1 MIKMT
6 KKKDLSRSLEDYAY
20 QCVTRRLL
28 RRVEGFLDGK
38 PGFVI
43 LIAQPGVNPA
53 DYYPAIAADLFGDDY
68 PERSNCG
75 VMVIKTGEKQPAILG
90 KFDADCRLR
99 HRIVVIASDR
109 ECIPSEIRFSAD
121 TIIDVPPVSPRD
133 LKAACKTVLEID
145 ITAAQAKE
153 ALKAPWHLLLRTLR
167 PGRPIDDVLS
177 RLKNIPVVSETHAP
191 KSRAANSM
199 KLEEMHGY
207 GPAKEWG
214 LQLADDLG
222 DWRDGRISW
231 DDVDKGLLLSGP
243 PGIGKSVFARALALQ
258 CGVKLIVTSLG
269 QWQAKGHLGDLLS
282 AMRTDFARAKNM
294 APCIMLIDEMDSFGD
309 RSTFTDRN
317 KDYSTQVVNALLECL
332 DSLDGREGVVV
343 VAATNNPNDIDP
355 AVLRAGRIDR
365 HIALELP
372 DGDTRLAIIKQI
384 SGIAISDDEAPRIKQ
399 MTIGSSGADLAKMC
413 REARRLARRDKRPVD
428 ENDLIIGL
436 PKLMRV
442 EGEFRRHVAIHEAG
456 HTLVGWRLDAGEFLG
471 TTVFDWIN
479 PAVGN
484 QRVGMAIFRLP
495 GTGARMR
502 QHHLDRIACLL
513 GGIAAEELVLGE
525 FSDGAGGD
533 DASDL
538 GIATTLATALEAQLG
553 LGERLRYS
561 AVSDADDWERL
572 RRVDVKL
579 AARVDKVLREQFERA
594 KEILSD
600 ERRLHSAIV
609 EVLCNDGKLGPEGLA
624 ELEVSQ
630 MDHDPIKAA

>member
-28 RRVEGFLDGK
+28 RRIEGFLDGK

-43 LIAQPGVNPA
+43 LVAQPGVNPA
-53 DYYPAIAADLFGDDY
+53 DYYPAVAADLFGDDY

-75 VMVIKTGEKQPAILG
+75 VMVIKTGEKPPAILG
-90 KFDADCRLR
+90 RFDADCRLR
-99 HRIVVIASDR
+99 HRIVVMASDH
-109 ECIPSEIRFSAD
+109 ECIPPEIRFAAD
-121 TIIDVPPVSPRD
+121 IIIDVPPVSPRD
-133 LKAACKTVLEID
+133 LKEACKTVLEID
-145 ITAAQAKE
+145 ITATQAKE
-153 ALKAPWHLLLRTLR
+153 ALKAPWQLLLRTLR

-191 KSRAANSM
+191 KSGTGDSM
-199 KLEEMHGY
+199 KLKEMHGY

-214 LQLADDLG
+214 LQLAGDLA

-309 RSTFTDRN
+309 RATFTDRN

-343 VAATNNPNDIDP
+343 IAATNNPDQID
-355 AVLRAGRIDR
+355 AAILRAGRIDR

-384 SGIAISDDEAPRIKQ
+384 SGIVLSDEAAVRIRQ
-399 MTIGSSGADLAKMC
+399 TTVGSSGADLAKMC
-413 REARRLARRDKRPVD
+413 REARRRARQDRRPVD
-428 ENDLIIGL
+428 DADLVVGL
-436 PKLMRV
+436 PKLTRV
-442 EGEFRRHVAIHEAG
+442 EGEFRRHVAVHEAG
-456 HTLVGWRLDAGEFLG
+456 HTLVGWRLGAGEFLG
-471 TTVFDWIN
+471 TTIFDWIN
-479 PAVGN
+479 PTVSN
-484 QRVGMAIFRLP
+484 QRVGMATFRLP
-495 GTGARMR
+495 GAGARMR

-513 GGIAAEELVLGE
+513 GGIAAEEMVLGE

-538 GIATTLATALEAQLG
+538 GMATTLATALEAQLG

-561 AVSDADDWERL
+561 AVSDVGDWERL

-579 AARVDKVLREQFERA
+579 AARVDKVMREQFDRA
-594 KEILSD
+594 KEILSND
-600 ERRLHSAIV
+600 KKLHAAIAD
-609 EVLCNDGKLGPEGLA
+609 VLFQFGKLSPDDLEGMA
-624 ELEVSQ
+624 AGVGRR
-630 MDHDPIKAA
+630 DPIKAA